1 MTDRKHLLQHL
12 LDPNQVVVFDGAMG
26 TMLYSKGVF
35 INQNYDELDLRAPDL
50 VREVHRAYVDAG
62 AEVIETNTFGASRTK
77 LTGYGLESQVHAI
90 NKAAAQLARDEAGD
104 NVLVAGAVGPLGVR
118 LEPYG
123 PTSLDEARE
132 SFAEQMRGLKDG
144 GADFFILETFADLA
158 EIEQAIRAAREV
170 DATMPVVAQMTV
182 GIDCLTPYGASAP
195 DIAKALDALAPIS

>member
-1 MTDRKHLLQHL
+1 MSDRKHLLEHL

-50 VREVHRAYVDAG
+50 VREVHRAYVEAG

-77 LTGYGLESQVHAI
+77 LTGYGLETQVHAI
-90 NKAAAQLARDEAGD
+90 NKAAAELARGEAGD
-104 NVLVAGAVGPLGVR
+104 NVLVAGAVGPLGIR

-132 SFAEQMRGLKDG
+132 VFAEQMRV
-144 GADFFILETFADLA
+144 T
-158 EIEQAIRAAREV
+158 QARR
-170 DATMPVVAQMTV
+170 
-182 GIDCLTPYGASAP
+182 
-195 DIAKALDALAPIS
+195 